1 MRGLV
6 RLRRSDDSGR
16 RDVSVRDEGASL
28 VRNVRRE
35 GVVDLLEDGPRLLAV
50 GLGKEKKAGLDV
62 RRKQREGNT
71 MLL

>member
-1 MRGLV
+1 M
-6 RLRRSDDSGR
+6 
-16 RDVSVRDEGASL
+16 RDEGASL